1 MGLSGVEIFKK
12 LPKKNCKECGVPTCL
27 AFAMKL
33 AQGKAELTECPYVS
47 EEVVAELS
55 EASAPPIRTVTI
67 GTGDSALKVGGETV
81 MFRHDKTFENP
92 VGFAI
97 LISDK
102 MSEEEVE
109 GKIKQFNETSF
120 ERVGLNLKP
129 ELLAL
134 KSEANDTNKYASLV
148 KKVVEQTKGNVI
160 LISDSKE
167 MMEAG
172 LSCCKERKPLLY
184 AVTSNG
190 GDDIAELAKES
201 GCPLGVRGA
210 NLEETAKITERLIK
224 EGFKDLVIDSGARDI
239 KQLLED
245 QVKIRR
251 AALKGKYRP
260 LGFPTITFP
269 NEMTDDS
276 MKEAM
281 YAALMVAKYAGI
293 IVLSDLDAHRIFP
306 LLVQRLNIYTDPQRP
321 MVMEQKIYEINAP
334 GKNSPVIVTTNFSL
348 TYFIVSGEV
357 EGSKV
362 PTWLCIMDTE
372 GLSTLAA
379 WSAGKFVPDLIAAY
393 LKKIGIA
400 NKVEHRKVIIPGYL
414 AQIKGELEEEMGN
427 EWEVIVGPREAG
439 DLPIFLQKIA

>member
-1 MGLSGVEIFKK
+1 MGLSGIEIFKK

-33 AQGKAELTECPYVS
+33 AQGKAELAECPYVS

-67 GTGDSALKVGGETV
+67 GVGDNALKIGGETV

-92 VGFAI
+92 PGFAI
-97 LISDK
+97 LISDG
-102 MSEEEVE
+102 MSEEEIE

-120 ERVGLNLKP
+120 ERVGLILRP

-134 KSEANDTNKYASLV
+134 KSEVNDTDKYASLV
-148 KKVVEQTKGNVI
+148 KKVVRQTNGHII
-160 LISDSKE
+160 LMSDSKE

-172 LSCCKERKPLLY
+172 LNYCKERRPLLY

-190 GDDIAELAKES
+190 GYDIAELAKES
-201 GCPLGVRGA
+201 SCPLGVRGVS
-210 NLEETAKITERLIK
+210 LEETAEMTERLMK

-245 QVKIRR
+245 QIKIRR
-251 AALKGKYRP
+251 AALKGKCKP

-269 NEMTDDS
+269 NEMTNDS

-281 YAALMVAKYAGI
+281 YAALMVVKYAGI
-293 IVLSDLDAHRIFP
+293 IVLSDFDAHRIFP
-306 LLVQRLNIYTDPQRP
+306 LLVQRLNIYTDPQKP

-334 GKNSPVIVTTNFSL
+334 DKDSPAIVTTNFSL

-372 GLSTLAA
+372 GLSTLTA

-393 LKKIGIA
+393 LKKIGITD
-400 NKVEHRKVIIPGYL
+400 KMEHRKIIIPGYL
-414 AQIKGELEEEMGN
+414 AQIKGELEEELGN

-439 DLPIFLQKIA
+439 DLPTFLQKIA

>member
-1 MGLSGVEIFKK
+1 MGLSGIEIFKK

-27 AFAMKL
+27 AFAMQL
-33 AQGKAELTECPYVS
+33 AQGKAELSLCPYVTD
-47 EEVVAELS
+47 EVAAELS

-67 GTGDSALKVGGETV
+67 GVGDNALKIGGETV

-97 LISDK
+97 LISDS
-102 MSEEEVE
+102 MSEGEVDD
-109 GKIKQFNETSF
+109 KIKQFNETSF
-120 ERVGLNLKP
+120 ERVGLNLRP
-129 ELLAL
+129 DLLAL

-148 KKVVEQTKGNVI
+148 KKVAEQTEGNII
-160 LISDSKE
+160 LISESKE

-172 LSCCKERKPLLY
+172 LNCCKEKKPLLY

-190 GDDIAELAKES
+190 GSDIAGLAKEN
-201 GCPLGVRGA
+201 GCPLAVKGA
-210 NLEETAKITERLIK
+210 NLEETAQITERLVK
-224 EGFKDLVIDSGARDI
+224 EGFKDLVIDSGARNI

-245 QVKIRR
+245 QIKIRR

-269 NEMTDDS
+269 NEMTNDS

-281 YAALMVAKYAGI
+281 YAAIMVAKYAGI
-293 IVLSDLDAHRIFP
+293 IVLSGFDAPRIFP

-321 MVMEQKIYEINAP
+321 MVMEQKIYELNTP
-334 GKNSPVIVTTNFSL
+334 SKNSPVIVTTNFSL

-372 GLSTLAA
+372 GLSTLTA

-393 LKKIGIA
+393 IKKIGIA
-400 NKVEHRKVIIPGYL
+400 DKVEHRKIIIPGYL
-414 AQIKGELEEEMGN
+414 AQIKGELEDELNN

-439 DLPIFLQKIA
+439 DLPTFLQRIA